1 MKAFLNKKI
10 RDLCVGPSL
19 ILLALFSLIP
29 IVIALFISFTDINLA
44 GLANWSRISFIGF
57 DNYKNIVSDP
67 IFLKS
72 IFNTAFYVVLGV
84 PLVIVCSLAIAL
96 LINFGQNRFFSFMRL
111 VFYTPSITNVVAVA
125 VVWTYLFNPSIGL
138 INHMLAYINIGPIPW
153 LQDPVI
159 AKVSLV
165 ILALWRSIGI
175 NMIIFLAA
183 LQGIPKEYYEAAQLD
198 GASSWNQ
205 LRFITVPM
213 LRFSIFFVTITTMIG
228 WLQFFE
234 EPFVMT
240 KGGPLDSTT
249 SVALFIYRNGF
260 QLSKFGYAAAG
271 SFILFLAII
280 VITLLQF
287 RLQKKDADNQM

>member
-1 MKAFLNKKI
+1 MRAYLNKKI
-10 RDLCVGPSL
+10 PYFFVGPSL
-19 ILLALFSLIP
+19 VLLALFSLFP
-29 IVIALFISFTDINLA
+29 IVIALVISFTDINLA

-57 DNYKNIVSDP
+57 DNYKNILSDP

-72 IFNTAFYVVLGV
+72 IGNTIFYVVLGV
-84 PLVIVCSLAIAL
+84 PLVIIFSLAIAL
-96 LINFGQNRFFSFMRL
+96 LINFGNNRFFAFMRL

-138 INHMLAYINIGPIPW
+138 INHVLSFVHIGPIPW
-153 LQDPVI
+153 LQDPIV

-183 LQGIPKEYYEAAQLD
+183 LQGIPQAYYEAAQLD
-198 GASSWNQ
+198 GASRWNQ
-205 LRFITVPM
+205 LRYITVPM

-271 SFILFLAII
+271 SFLLFIAII

-287 RLQKKDADNQM
+287 RMQRRNSDNQM

>member
-1 MKAFLNKKI
+1 MKAVLNKKI
-10 RDLCVGPSL
+10 PYLFVGPSL

>member
-1 MKAFLNKKI
+1 M
-10 RDLCVGPSL
+10 